1 VLQSISFPQEI
12 FSIWSAHDIGGVN
25 KSRMSHDVFISHA
38 RKDKGIADALCEK
51 LESARVRCWIA
62 DRDISVGE
70 DWTEVTRKAIGS
82 SRVMVLV
89 LSENANAAPHIERE
103 IAHAFYTGR
112 MIIPLRV
119 TDTLPRRDFLFYLG
133 NVRCF
138 DAFSPPAEQHLEA
151 FTASVNGL
159 VRGPATTGEIFPP
172 ERPIRETRTIR
183 FSDSWIG
190 ALHASHYRTLEL
202 LKRAAIAVGIVV
214 VGLLL
219 WFAHW
224 QTERENYPLAHGNR
238 QARLSDPGAA
248 PDSRPQVPGSTPLPK
263 PTYTYSRLG
272 LWVASNNG
280 ATTADQPPEGL
291 PTSSVP
297 QTPDAAASPGADP
310 DEKQAAGTENIEDQD
325 DAGGSR
331 PRLTSRQEV
340 HRRKERPK
348 RHSRRVASSDE
359 SFVGHIKRRLKSVWR
374 KMVVEN
380 R

>member
-1 VLQSISFPQEI
+1 M
-12 FSIWSAHDIGGVN
+12 WSAHGIGGVN

-38 RKDKGIADALCEK
+38 RKDKGIADAICEK

-62 DRDISVGE
+62 DRDISAGE
-70 DWTEVTRKAIGS
+70 DWTEVTRNAIGS

-112 MIIPLRV
+112 MIMPLRV

-159 VRGPATTGEIFPP
+159 VRGPTATGETGPP
-172 ERPIRETRTIR
+172 SRPIRQTETLH

-190 ALHASHYRTLEL
+190 ALQASHYQTLEL
-202 LKRAAIAVGIVV
+202 LKRGAIAAAIVA

-219 WFAHW
+219 WFAPW
-224 QTERENYPLAHGNR
+224 QTKQEIPLAQETR
-238 QARLSDPGAA
+238 QTPLSDPGAA
-248 PDSRPQVPGSTPLPK
+248 PDPRTQVPGEVLSK
-263 PTYTYSRLG
+263 PAYSYSRLG
-272 LWVASNNG
+272 LWVAPKNG
-280 ATTADQPPEGL
+280 ATTTDQPPEGL
-291 PTSSVP
+291 PASSGSQP
-297 QTPDAAASPGADP
+297 SSPAALPRP
-310 DEKQAAGTENIEDQD
+310 DQD
-325 DAGGSR
+325 QKEASRADSLDDRDDASASH
-331 PRLTSRQEV
+331 PRLSSRQEV
-340 HRRKERPK
+340 HRRKGHPK
-348 RHSRRVASSDE
+348 RHNRRVASRDE
-359 SFVGHIKRRLKSVWR
+359 SFGGHIKRGFQSVWR
-374 KMVVEN
+374 KVVDGN

>member
-1 VLQSISFPQEI
+1 
-12 FSIWSAHDIGGVN
+12 
-25 KSRMSHDVFISHA
+25 MSHDVFISHA

-51 LESARVRCWIA
+51 LESGRVRCWIA

-151 FTASVNGL
+151 FTAIVNGL
-159 VRGPATTGEIFPP
+159 LRGPTATGEIFPP
-172 ERPIRETRTIR
+172 GRPNRETRTIR

-190 ALHASHYRTLEL
+190 ALHASHYRTLEF
-202 LKRAAIAVGIVV
+202 LKRAAIAGGTVV

-219 WFAHW
+219 WFAPW
-224 QTERENYPLAHGNR
+224 QTEQEEFSLGHGNR
-238 QARLSDPGAA
+238 QAPLSDPGAA
-248 PDSRPQVPGSTPLPK
+248 SDLRPQVPGNTPLPK

-297 QTPDAAASPGADP
+297 QTPAAAASRVDP
-310 DEKQAAGTENIEDQD
+310 DEKAAGTENIEDKD

-340 HRRKERPK
+340 HRRKGRPK

-359 SFVGHIKRRLKSVWR
+359 SFVGHIKRQLRSVWR
-374 KMVVEN
+374 KMVAGN